1 MLSFIKENDLPP
13 IHLHSL
19 RHTNASLMIAGGVD
33 VETVSK
39 RLGHADPHTTITI
52 YTHQIRT
59 ADAAAAEML
68 EAFVTYK
75 K

>member
-1 MLSFIKENDLPP
+1 MPP

-19 RHTNASLMIAGGVD
+19 RHTNASLMIANGVD
-33 VETVSK
+33 METVSK
-39 RLGHADPHTTITI
+39 RLGHADAQTTIKI

-68 EAFVTYK
+68 DTFVSGRMKKEAAK
-75 K
+75 E